1 MHWKEM
7 LLKRDHDE
15 ILESNKRMLEEIDL

>member
-15 ILESNKRMLEEIDL
+15 ILESNKRILEEMEE